1 MASQQA
7 VSTPDL
13 SALSLSQTFSPAVF
27 TYLKLIASHKHP
39 LPASQL
45 QELQTFIST
54 ANHDTLSQSPSHEPP
69 QSPPHKP
76 ETHTTDPRFSL
87 KDLLEYMTSPE
98 GDAMM
103 PIVETDLSYPISN
116 YFINS
121 SHNTYLTG
129 NQLYSESSTDAY
141 TNVLLRGCRC
151 IEIDVWDGDE
161 KASSVDS
168 EEKGEEKKHRFWPHF
183 PRSLSPRRGK
193 PSSEKDHTVAQ
204 SSSGAETL
212 SLPTPWQSAST
223 AARAEP
229 RVLHGYT
236 LTKEVSFREVC
247 VAVREAAFINSE
259 LPVIVSLEVHAGK
272 EQQEIMVEIIEQTW
286 KGMLVGPPA
295 DECEQLPSP
304 GELRRKILIKVK
316 YVAPEKVNKKAAM
329 KAARPSMGRRKS
341 SLSSSSDSDNQGS
354 VDAKKTKKSS
364 IIESLSALGVYTR
377 SYHFKDLS
385 APESTVPCHVF
396 SLSEKKFMD
405 VHESHGPTLFSHN
418 RNYLMRA
425 FPAGTRVTSS
435 NLDPAVFWRKGVQIV
450 ALNWQKFDAGVML
463 NEGMFAG
470 SGGWVLKPRGY
481 RGQSR
486 GQHSGV
492 SDESQADAIAH
503 QTLSL
508 SIEFLAG
515 QDLPLPIGDHK
526 PASFSPYVKCEL
538 HVEKPEER
546 SGAIIEGGGRS
557 TNGEYKCQTKTIR
570 GTGPDFGGER
580 VNFLDVPGVAA
591 ELSFVRFKI
600 QDDEI
605 GKDDLAAWACIRLD
619 RLKEGYRFVRLL
631 DANGDVSQGMLLVR
645 ISKSLL

>member
-1 MASQQA
+1 MATQHA
-7 VSTPDL
+7 VPTPEV
-13 SALSLSQTFSPAVF
+13 SALFPSQTFSRAVL
-27 TYLKLIASHKHP
+27 THLKSIASGRHP
-39 LPASQL
+39 LSAPQL
-45 QELQTFIST
+45 QELQSCQST
-54 ANHDTLSQSPSHEPP
+54 VNHETLLQAPIRAPP
-69 QSPPHKP
+69 RQPLDKP
-76 ETHTTDPRFSL
+76 ATHTADSPFNL
-87 KDLLEYMTSPE
+87 KDLMEYIASPE
-98 GDAMM
+98 GYAMI
-103 PIVETDLSYPISN
+103 PLVETDLSYPISN

-129 NQLYSESSTDAY
+129 NQLYSVSSTDAY
-141 TNVLLRGCRC
+141 KNVLLRGCRC

-161 KASSVDS
+161 KALSVDS
-168 EEKGEEKKHRFWPHF
+168 EEKVEEKKHRFR
-183 PRSLSPRRGK
+183 PRFSRSPSPRHRK
-193 PSSEKDHTVAQ
+193 PLSEKDNSVMP
-204 SSSGAETL
+204 SSSGADAL

-247 VAVREAAFINSE
+247 VAIRETAFINSE

-286 KGMLVGPPA
+286 RGMLVEPPA
-295 DECEQLPSP
+295 NECEQLPSP

-316 YVAPEKVNKKAAM
+316 YVAPEKVNTKAAM
-329 KAARPSMGRRKS
+329 KAARPSIGRRKS
-341 SLSSSSDSDNQGS
+341 SSSSSDSDNQGS
-354 VDAKKTKKSS
+354 VDAKKTKSS

-377 SYHFKDLS
+377 SYHFKGLS

-435 NLDPAVFWRKGVQIV
+435 NLDPAIFWRKGVQIV

-486 GQHSGV
+486 GQRSGV
-492 SDESQADAIAH
+492 SDESQADAIPH
-503 QTLSL
+503 KQLSL
-508 SIEFLAG
+508 SIEFFAG
-515 QDLPLPIGDHK
+515 QDLPLPIGDRK
-526 PASFSPYVKCEL
+526 PNSFSPYVKCEL

-546 SGAIIEGGGRS
+546 TGATIEGGGRS
-557 TNGEYKCQTKTIR
+557 TNGEYKCKTRTGQGI
-570 GTGPDFGGER
+570 GPDFGGER
-580 VNFLDVPGVAA
+580 MDFLDVPGVVE

-631 DANGDVSQGMLLVR
+631 NASGNMSRGTLLVK
-645 ISKSLL
+645 ISKSLV